1 MKTRNRLKKGDK
13 IEFVSGNYKG
23 LTGVI
28 IDIKYGLVN
37 TPYGLMYSVKLS
49 NGKIG
54 YIEKSEHWKFV

>member
-28 IDIKYGLVN
+28 IGVEYGIN
-37 TPYGLMYSVKLS
+37 NIPYGLLFEVKLS
-49 NGKIG
+49 NGEIG